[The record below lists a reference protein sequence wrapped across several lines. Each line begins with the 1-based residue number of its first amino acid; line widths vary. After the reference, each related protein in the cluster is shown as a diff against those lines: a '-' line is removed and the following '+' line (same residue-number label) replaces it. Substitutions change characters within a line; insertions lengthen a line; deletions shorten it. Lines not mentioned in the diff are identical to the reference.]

1 MPSRRN
7 SQVAS
12 HSGSRWQ
19 GQWEPYWD
27 QSWSWW
33 SPRNDADGE
42 WKFVQKKRKGKSSRS
57 PENSA
62 EPLDKETVKAKES
75 HRTFLEV
82 VLNGQVGPNPAK
94 NDADEVLK
102 EVQAAQE
109 ELLQSQIAKARAA
122 AVALGDDPAF
132 AKQVTELQSEIVR
145 LEKQLAGGKS
155 TGKSS
160 LAHRVEQKS
169 LYVGRETKRLEQLR
183 KDVETAQAVLIAREA
198 DLAEEK
204 LLLQKLKDELVAGNS
219 RDGGA
224 MVVDSQV
231 DDEAIL
237 QQRELEL
244 LRSFVRDASAR
255 GEGINVPVELAEVQ
269 RSLEERAT
277 KKQRC
282 G

>member
-1 MPSRRN
+1 M
-7 SQVAS
+7 
-12 HSGSRWQ
+12 
-19 GQWEPYWD
+19 
-27 QSWSWW
+27 
-33 SPRNDADGE
+33 
-42 WKFVQKKRKGKSSRS
+42 
-57 PENSA
+57 
-62 EPLDKETVKAKES
+62 
-75 HRTFLEV
+75 
-82 VLNGQVGPNPAK
+82 
-94 NDADEVLK
+94 
-102 EVQAAQE
+102 
-109 ELLQSQIAKARAA
+109 
-122 AVALGDDPAF
+122 
-132 AKQVTELQSEIVR
+132 TELQSEIVR
-145 LEKQLAGGKS
+145 LEKQVAGGKS

-237 QQRELEL
+237 QKRELEL

>member
-1 MPSRRN
+1 M
-7 SQVAS
+7 
-12 HSGSRWQ
+12 
-19 GQWEPYWD
+19 
-27 QSWSWW
+27 
-33 SPRNDADGE
+33 
-42 WKFVQKKRKGKSSRS
+42 QKKRKGKSSRS

-62 EPLDKETVKAKES
+62 ESLDKATTKARES
-75 HRTFLEV
+75 HRTFLVV
-82 VLNGQVGPNPAK
+82 VLNGQAGPKPAK
-94 NDADEVLK
+94 SEADEVLN

-122 AVALGDDPAF
+122 ADALGDDPAF
-132 AKQVTELQSEIVR
+132 AKQVTELQSEIAR
-145 LEKQLAGGKS
+145 LEKKVAGGKT

-160 LAHRVEQKS
+160 LARRVEQKS

-183 KDVETAQAVLIAREA
+183 KDLETVQAALIAREA

-204 LLLQKLKDELVAGNS
+204 LVLQKLKDELVAGSS
-219 RDGGA
+219 RDGEA
-224 MVVDSQV
+224 MVVDTQV

-244 LRSFVRDASAR
+244 LRSFARDASAR

>member
-1 MPSRRN
+1 M
-7 SQVAS
+7 
-12 HSGSRWQ
+12 
-19 GQWEPYWD
+19 
-27 QSWSWW
+27 
-33 SPRNDADGE
+33 
-42 WKFVQKKRKGKSSRS
+42 
-57 PENSA
+57 
-62 EPLDKETVKAKES
+62 
-75 HRTFLEV
+75 
-82 VLNGQVGPNPAK
+82 
-94 NDADEVLK
+94 
-102 EVQAAQE
+102 
-109 ELLQSQIAKARAA
+109 
-122 AVALGDDPAF
+122 
-132 AKQVTELQSEIVR
+132 TELQSEIVR